1 MINRMELL
9 KLIKNNAKLCPK
21 EIAVMLGT
29 TEADV
34 ENELRALSEEGI
46 ILGYT
51 TQINW
56 EKTERESVIAM
67 IEVKLSP
74 MRNKGYDHIANLLC
88 KYDKVSSCYLVSGD
102 YDLMLIYEDD
112 NLREIASF
120 ISEKI
125 APLEGVLSTKS
136 HCILKKYKID
146 GIITYKNA
154 NDDRQTVIL

>member
-9 KLIKNNAKLCPK
+9 KLIKNNAKLDPK
-21 EIAVMLGT
+21 EIAVMLGST
-29 TEADV
+29 AEEV
-34 ENELRALSEEGI
+34 NNELSALNKEGI

-56 EKTERESVIAM
+56 EKTEKESVIAM

-88 KYDKVSSCYLVSGD
+88 KYDKVASCYLVSGD

-112 NLREIASF
+112 NLREVASF
-120 ISEKI
+120 VSEKV

-136 HCILKKYKID
+136 HFILKKYKID
-146 GIITYKNA
+146 GIVSEKTEKDN
-154 NDDRQTVIL
+154 RQTVIL

>member
-9 KLIKNNAKLCPK
+9 KLIKNNAKLDPK
-21 EIAVMLGT
+21 EIAVMLGS
-29 TEADV
+29 TEEEV
-34 ENELRALSEEGI
+34 NNELSALNKEGI

-56 EKTERESVIAM
+56 EKTEKESVIAM

-88 KYDKVSSCYLVSGD
+88 KYDKVASCYLVSGD

-112 NLREIASF
+112 NLREVASF
-120 ISEKI
+120 VSEKV

-136 HCILKKYKID
+136 HFILKKYKID
-146 GIITYKNA
+146 GIVSEKTDKDN
-154 NDDRQTVIL
+154 RQTVIL

>member
-1 MINRMELL
+1 MVDRMELL
-9 KLIKNNAKLCPK
+9 KLIKNNAKLSSK

-29 TEADV
+29 TEEDIS
-34 ENELRALSEEGI
+34 NELKALSDEGI

-56 EKTERESVIAM
+56 EKTEKESVIGM

-88 KYDKVSSCYLVSGD
+88 KYDKVTSCYLVSGD
-102 YDLMLIYEDD
+102 
-112 NLREIASF
+112 NLREVASF
-120 ISEKI
+120 VSEKI

-136 HCILKKYKID
+136 HFILKKYKID
-146 GIITYKNA
+146 GIVSERNDR
-154 NDDRQTVIL
+154 DDRQTVIL

>member
-1 MINRMELL
+1 MVNRMELL
-9 KLIKNNAKLCPK
+9 KLIKNNAKLDAK
-21 EIAVMLGT
+21 EIAVMMGN
-29 TEADV
+29 TEEEIAA
-34 ENELRALSEEGI
+34 ELKALAEEGV

-112 NLREIASF
+112 NLREVASF
-120 ISEKI
+120 VSEKI

-136 HCILKKYKID
+136 HFILKKYKID
-146 GIITYKNA
+146 GIVSERND
-154 NDDRQTVIL
+154 NDDRQKIVL

>member
-9 KLIKNNAKLCPK
+9 KLIKNNAKLDPK
-21 EIAVMLGT
+21 EIAVMLGS
-29 TEADV
+29 TEEEV
-34 ENELRALSEEGI
+34 NNELSALNKEGI

-56 EKTERESVIAM
+56 EKTEKESVIAM

-88 KYDKVSSCYLVSGD
+88 KYDKVASCYLVSGD

-112 NLREIASF
+112 NLREVASF
-120 ISEKI
+120 VSEKV

-136 HCILKKYKID
+136 HFILKKYKID
-146 GIITYKNA
+146 GIVSEKTEKDN
-154 NDDRQTVIL
+154 RQTVIL

>member
-1 MINRMELL
+1 MVNRMELL
-9 KLIKNNAKLCPK
+9 KLIKNNAKLDAK
-21 EIAVMLGT
+21 EIAVMMGN
-29 TEADV
+29 TEA
-34 ENELRALSEEGI
+34 EIAAELKALVEEGV

-112 NLREIASF
+112 NLREVASF
-120 ISEKI
+120 VSEKI

-136 HCILKKYKID
+136 HFILKKYKID
-146 GIITYKNA
+146 GIVSERND
-154 NDDRQTVIL
+154 NDDRQKIVL